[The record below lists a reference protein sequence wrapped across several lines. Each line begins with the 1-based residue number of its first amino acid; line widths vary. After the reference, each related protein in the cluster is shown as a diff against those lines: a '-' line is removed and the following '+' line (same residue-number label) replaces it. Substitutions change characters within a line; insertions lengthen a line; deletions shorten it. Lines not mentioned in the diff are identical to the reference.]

1 MDVSEK
7 LTSVFCIQHAYD
19 IYKMKKRLGYTETQ
33 IKQSAVSDVRAA
45 VYEIVSKLASDNV
58 AAVKLAQLVVEARG
72 IEKVEALLVIFAKL
86 RNWLYF
92 AVFYDFAF
100 SSFK

>member
-1 MDVSEK
+1 
-7 LTSVFCIQHAYD
+7 
-19 IYKMKKRLGYTETQ
+19 MKKRLGYTETQ

-45 VYEIVSKLASDNV
+45 VYETVSKLAIGNV

-86 RNWLYF
+86 RKWLYF
-92 AVFYDFAF
+92 AAFYDFAF
-100 SSFK
+100 SGFKCFLAAFGANKW